1 MSLHVYDVTNVTSF
15 KSSDHEALDFGI
27 RLGMVSLQ
35 PFQSSYRNLLFCPS
49 GQITKTKSNQ
59 DSKTNPF

>member
-15 KSSDHEALDFGI
+15 KSSDHEALVFGI
-27 RLGMVSLQ
+27 KLGMVSLQ

-49 GQITKTKSNQ
+49 GPITKSNQ